1 MLSGT
6 LLRVWR
12 ISLNTKEILDHING
26 EIARLQQVKSLLQG
40 SSNGSTRGS
49 AAAANGSS
57 SPKVKG
63 KRVLS
68 VEARKKIAAAQRKRW
83 AKARKAQV

>member
-1 MLSGT
+1 MWDAFFASGEFA
-6 LLRVWR
+6 
-12 ISLNTKEILDHING
+12 LNTKEILDHING

-40 SSNGSTRGS
+40 TANGSTRGTAS
-49 AAAANGSS
+49 GNGVG

-68 VEARKKIAAAQRKRW
+68 AEARKKIAAAQRKRW